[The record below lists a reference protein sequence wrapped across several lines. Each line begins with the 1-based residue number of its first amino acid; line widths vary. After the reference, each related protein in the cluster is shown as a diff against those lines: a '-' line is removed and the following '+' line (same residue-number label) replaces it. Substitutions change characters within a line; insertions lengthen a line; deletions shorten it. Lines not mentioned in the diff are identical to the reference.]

1 MVICT
6 VFFAVFKIKDL
17 SSLVPWV
24 KMNDGPG
31 NVGKGFKGEWMA
43 VKDGH
48 LYVGG
53 LGKEWTSPSG
63 VSSHVHVLVYCI
75 IILLLLTCTYVH

>member
-1 MVICT
+1 
-6 VFFAVFKIKDL
+6 
-17 SSLVPWV
+17 
-24 KMNDGPG
+24 MNDGPG

-43 VKDGH
+43 VKEGH

-63 VSSHVHVLVYCI
+63 VSSHVLVY
-75 IILLLLTCTYVH
+75 YVHIESKTCSNVVFQ